1 MLSEKRFEYH
11 TDFYCNFLVYLFMN
25 KSELVNAMAEKS
37 GLTKVDCKK
46 ALEAAIAAVSEALK
60 DGDKVSLVGFGSF
73 SVVERAARQG
83 VNPATGEAIEIAAKK
98 NVKFKAGS
106 ELEL

>member
-1 MLSEKRFEYH
+1 
-11 TDFYCNFLVYLFMN
+11 MN
-25 KSELVNAMAEKS
+25 KSELVSAMAEKS

-83 VNPATGEAIEIAAKK
+83 VNPATGEAIDIAAKK